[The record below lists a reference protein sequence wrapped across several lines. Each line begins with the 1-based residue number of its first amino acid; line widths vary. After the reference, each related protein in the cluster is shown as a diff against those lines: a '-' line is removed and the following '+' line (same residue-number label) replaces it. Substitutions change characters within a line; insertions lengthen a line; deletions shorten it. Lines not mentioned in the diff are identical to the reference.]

1 MTPSRCNRTW
11 ANDGQLI
18 HTPNLTPLTLAPV
31 SPRYGRPLLRCF
43 FFLYQERK
51 KKKKTNDRA
60 RQIFEQGSPRELHVG
75 EELVSC
81 LFLIFIFIFILK
93 DSLSNF
99 LGWAH

>member
-1 MTPSRCNRTW
+1 VF
-11 ANDGQLI
+11 L
-18 HTPNLTPLTLAPV
+18 LLV
-31 SPRYGRPLLRCF
+31 PRK
-43 FFLYQERK
+43 K

-81 LFLIFIFIFILK
+81 LFLIFIFIFLK